1 MKPTKHLLFLAVLFA
16 VSSVEIV
23 CAKNTDKTL
32 VCGDIKDIA
41 THRRIE
47 GATIE
52 VLRMDSTLIAKSVTR
67 PENNLPNIDG
77 VPMNGWVMIKERI
90 RDERVLLKVSH
101 PEYATKYSEFKLIGS
116 RKWIFNFGS
125 ILLFRDNF
133 QLDEVTV
140 SATKVRMVMG
150 KDTITYNASEF
161 QLAQGSML
169 DGLIR
174 QLPGVM
180 LDGDRIT
187 VNGRF
192 VSSLLVNGEDFFK
205 GDPSVALQNLPAYM
219 VNKVKVYE
227 RTPDHAYITGVDSLK
242 EYPTVMDVRLKR
254 EYATGWVANAE
265 AAYGTDNRY
274 LGRVF
279 GLRFSDVSRLALFGN
294 FNNTNDTR
302 SPGSSGNWNPEWQ
315 ASGLTNMQYGGAE
328 LLLKDLD
335 EEWKLTSNVKL
346 IHEDIDNL
354 SIGTG
359 SYFLGADNVYMRN
372 RNSNR
377 TDRLKVISNNNFKL
391 RKSTWYATVSPSV
404 QYSDGSNRIEQLAA
418 SFSTNIVDSYR
429 GATID
434 TLFAGI
440 GSKQLEESLINR
452 VANTGEGWNKSISAT
467 LNANAVIDIPHT
479 PDFVDINLSGSFDK
493 ANGENYSHI
502 DLRHGKNTTGSDMFQ
517 NRYNPSSSLNYKYEA
532 SAMYNYSNAKQN
544 PLRVIAL
551 YSYSK
556 HYSSGNYKQ
565 YRLDRFSEWSGDT
578 YPLGALPSTTDSL
591 QQSLDYQNSYRS
603 IATSDIHKVDIKVI
617 KHFRLLGKQMNISLQ
632 PVLRVQTDKLDY
644 TRGEVDTTTMRST
657 IVLEPYVRLGFDDF
671 GLSYHMSYSEP
682 SLVRMLDI
690 VDDNN
695 PLVVRYGNPNLKRTL
710 RHSVNLNRS
719 WWKREISRDIRLTA
733 RYNFIENAVAE
744 AMVYDPQTGIRTYRP
759 ENINGNWDASAA
771 FHFTQALDKEQRFF
785 LTTKTDASFAN
796 SVDYL
801 SLADAVESTRSEVRN
816 LVLSENLALN
826 YKWKNYSIGLRAD
839 VRYTNATSPR
849 TDFTTINVA
858 DFNYGV
864 NAQLNL
870 PWNFSLSTD
879 LTMYSRRGYED
890 RTMNSNDL
898 VWNARL
904 TNASLLHGN
913 LIFTLDGFDI
923 LGQLSTVRRTLNAQ
937 GRTET
942 WYNTVPRYAM
952 LHIVY
957 RLNIEPKKRK

>member
-1 MKPTKHLLFLAVLFA
+1 MTK
-16 VSSVEIV
+16 
-23 CAKNTDKTL
+23 
-32 VCGDIKDIA
+32 
-41 THRRIE
+41 
-47 GATIE
+47 
-52 VLRMDSTLIAKSVTR
+52 
-67 PENNLPNIDG
+67 
-77 VPMNGWVMIKERI
+77 
-90 RDERVLLKVSH
+90 
-101 PEYATKYSEFKLIGS
+101 
-116 RKWIFNFGS
+116 
-125 ILLFRDNF
+125 
-133 QLDEVTV
+133 
-140 SATKVRMVMG
+140 
-150 KDTITYNASEF
+150 
-161 QLAQGSML
+161 
-169 DGLIR
+169 
-174 QLPGVM
+174 
-180 LDGDRIT
+180 
-187 VNGRF
+187 
-192 VSSLLVNGEDFFK
+192 
-205 GDPSVALQNLPAYM
+205 
-219 VNKVKVYE
+219 
-227 RTPDHAYITGVDSLK
+227 
-242 EYPTVMDVRLKR
+242 
-254 EYATGWVANAE
+254 
-265 AAYGTDNRY
+265 
-274 LGRVF
+274 
-279 GLRFSDVSRLALFGN
+279 
-294 FNNTNDTR
+294 
-302 SPGSSGNWNPEWQ
+302 
-315 ASGLTNMQYGGAE
+315 
-328 LLLKDLD
+328 
-335 EEWKLTSNVKL
+335 
-346 IHEDIDNL
+346 
-354 SIGTG
+354 
-359 SYFLGADNVYMRN
+359 
-372 RNSNR
+372 
-377 TDRLKVISNNNFKL
+377 
-391 RKSTWYATVSPSV
+391 
-404 QYSDGSNRIEQLAA
+404 
-418 SFSTNIVDSYR
+418 
-429 GATID
+429 
-434 TLFAGI
+434 
-440 GSKQLEESLINR
+440 
-452 VANTGEGWNKSISAT
+452 
-467 LNANAVIDIPHT
+467 
-479 PDFVDINLSGSFDK
+479 LSGSFDK

-617 KHFRLLGKQMNISLQ
+617 KHFTLLGKQMNICLQ

-695 PLVVRYGNPNLKRTL
+695 PLVVRYGNPNLKRTR

-719 WWKREISRDIRLTA
+719 WWKREISRDIRLIA

-759 ENINGNWDASAA
+759 ENINGNWDAGAA

-839 VRYTNATSPR
+839 VCYTNATSPR
-849 TDFTTINVA
+849 ADFTAINVA

-913 LIFTLDGFDI
+913 LVFTLDGFDI